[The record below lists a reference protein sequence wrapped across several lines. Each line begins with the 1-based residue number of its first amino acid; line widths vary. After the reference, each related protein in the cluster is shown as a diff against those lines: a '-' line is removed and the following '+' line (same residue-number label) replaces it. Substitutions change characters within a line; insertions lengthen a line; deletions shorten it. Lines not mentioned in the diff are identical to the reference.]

1 MRIPRDDP
9 PDGKREF
16 STDRADC
23 DPHALRETSLND
35 MTVND
40 MTVNDMTIEEPR

>member
-23 DPHALRETSLND
+23 APHALCETSL
-35 MTVND
+35 ND

>member
-9 PDGKREF
+9 PDGNREL
-16 STDRADC
+16 STDRAAC

-40 MTVNDMTIEEPR
+40 MTIEEPR

>member
-16 STDRADC
+16 STVRADC
-23 DPHALRETSLND
+23 DPHALRKTSL
-35 MTVND
+35 ND